1 MYVPDLRFEW
11 DEAKNAENKR
21 RHGVSFEEAQTV
33 FYDERALLVED
44 PDDARREER
53 FLLLGMSDALR
64 TLLVCHCYRQEE
76 AVIRIISARKA
87 DRAEREEYERR
98 WRR

>member
-1 MYVPDLRFEW
+1 
-11 DEAKNAENKR
+11 
-21 RHGVSFEEAQTV
+21 
-33 FYDERALLVED
+33 VED